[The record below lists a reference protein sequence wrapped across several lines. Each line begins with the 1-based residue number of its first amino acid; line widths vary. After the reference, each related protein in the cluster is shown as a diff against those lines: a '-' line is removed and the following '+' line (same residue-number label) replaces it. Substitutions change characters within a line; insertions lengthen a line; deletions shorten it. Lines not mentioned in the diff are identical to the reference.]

1 MAPEPNEEF
10 TLARTLDIHY
20 LTNKILLILLAIVFL
35 GSFGWFYFT
44 NRTIMQ
50 SIVFAFLQIIL
61 VFLCWAIAREI
72 DPDHDYAAFFGIP
85 LLFLP
90 FTIVQGNILILLW
103 LIMSLRLINQTTGK
117 ATSSS
122 DVTVFIFLSII
133 TSLVSIQLLILPL
146 SISIILLTSFL
157 PKKQPALSFLSIPL
171 LPSFILLI
179 LIFPESWDFLNP
191 SPWLLIYIAFSSALL
206 LLVTTMTDEVS
217 CKGDYSYKRLSLKR
231 VQTAQIIAV
240 LSVLLLTTFHGN
252 ILSIFPAWA
261 AITGVGVF
269 RLVHLIINK

>member
-20 LTNKILLILLAIVFL
+20 LPNKILLILLPIIFL

-44 NRTIMQ
+44 NRTIFQ

-90 FTIVQGNILILLW
+90 FTVVQGNILILLW

-206 LLVTTMTDEVS
+206 LLVTTMTDEVN
-217 CKGDYSYKRLSLKR
+217 CKGDYSYKQLSLKR

>member
-206 LLVTTMTDEVS
+206 LLVTTMTDEVN